1 MRIQVR
7 GVELEVADEGPT
19 GGPAVLLVMGL
30 GMQLVAWPDELVR
43 DLVGRGFR
51 VVRLDNRDAGLS
63 SGFDAI
69 GAPNL
74 LPAMLRYL
82 LHLPVRAPYSI
93 ADMASDCVGV
103 LDALG
108 IDRAHVCGASMG
120 GMIAQ
125 HLAATHAGRVASATL
140 VMTTSGARSLPQAS
154 PRVRGLMMRRPPPD
168 AEVDAVVAHVVALLH
183 AIGSPQYRP
192 DPQALHRRVE
202 AAVRRA
208 WRPHGTARQLLA
220 IVADGD
226 RTKLLHRIAAPVHI
240 VHGSHD
246 PLVPVESAHD
256 LHRKI
261 AASTLDVI
269 AGMGHDLPL
278 PLMPRLAA
286 GIAENARRAD
296 RRGG

>member
-1 MRIQVR
+1 MRIQAR
-7 GVELEVADEGPT
+7 GIELEVADEGPT
-19 GGPAVLLVMGL
+19 DGPAVLLVMGL

-43 DLVGRGFR
+43 DLVARGFR

-63 SGFDAI
+63 GGFDAL

-74 LPAMLRYL
+74 VPAMLRYL
-82 LHLPVRAPYSI
+82 LRLSVHAPYSI
-93 ADMASDCVGV
+93 ADMAGDCVGV

-108 IDRAHVCGASMG
+108 ITRAHVCGASMG

-125 HLAATHAGRVASATL
+125 HLAASHAERVASATL

-154 PRVRGLMMRRPPPD
+154 PRVSSLMLRRPPPD
-168 AEVDAVVAHVVALLH
+168 AEVAAVVAHVVALLH
-183 AIGSPQYRP
+183 AIGSPRYRP

-220 IVADGD
+220 VAADGD
-226 RTKLLHRIAAPVHI
+226 RTKLLHRITAPVHI

-261 AASTLDVI
+261 TGSTLDVI

-286 GIAENARRAD
+286 GIAENALRANVLAT
-296 RRGG
+296 

>member
-1 MRIQVR
+1 MRIQTR
-7 GVELEVADEGPT
+7 GVEIEVADEGPT
-19 GGPAVLLVMGL
+19 SGPAVLLVMGL

-43 DLVGRGFR
+43 DLVARGFR

-63 SGFDAI
+63 SGFDAT
-69 GAPNL
+69 GVPNL

-82 LHLPVRAPYSI
+82 LRLPVHAPYTL
-93 ADMASDCVGV
+93 ADMAGDCVGV

-108 IDRAHVCGASMG
+108 IARAHVCGVSMG

-125 HLAATHAGRVASATL
+125 HLAAEHAARVASCTL
-140 VMTTSGARSLPQAS
+140 VMTTSGARALPQAS
-154 PRVRGLMMRRPPPD
+154 PKVRALLMRRPPPD
-168 AEVDAVVAHVVALLH
+168 AEVSAIVAHVVALLH

-192 DPQALHRRVE
+192 DPQALHQRVE

-226 RTKLLHRIAAPVHI
+226 RSRLLHRIALPVHI

-246 PLVPVESAHD
+246 PLVPVEAAHD

-261 AASTLDVI
+261 AGSTLDVI

-296 RRGG
+296 GRGG